1 MNASLNRYRICY
13 HKPDCRYGYYSSSS
27 ESGKSGYEL
36 YLIFFFSIMFSAKLY
51 VKYPQSTF
59 TEERTDAGEYLGTY
73 SVSVPCGIFLD
84 EELTK
89 EAGNIS
95 FTFDGLT
102 IEECTPEHIYTL
114 VMAKF
119 EDSTHIS

>member
-1 MNASLNRYRICY
+1 ML
-13 HKPDCRYGYYSSSS
+13 
-27 ESGKSGYEL
+27 
-36 YLIFFFSIMFSAKLY
+36 SAKLY

-59 TEERTDAGEYLGTY
+59 TEERTDAGEYPGTY
-73 SVSVPCGIFLD
+73 SVSIPCGIFLD

-95 FTFDGLT
+95 FTFNGLT
-102 IEECTPEHIYTL
+102 IEECIPEYIYGL
-114 VMAKF
+114 VMSKF